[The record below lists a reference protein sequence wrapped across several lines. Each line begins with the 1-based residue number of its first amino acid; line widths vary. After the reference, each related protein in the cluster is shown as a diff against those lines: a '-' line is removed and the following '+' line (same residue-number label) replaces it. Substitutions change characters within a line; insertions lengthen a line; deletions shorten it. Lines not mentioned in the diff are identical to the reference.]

1 VGESGAGPHAGG
13 GIAGLGDGEA
23 LSRTFSL
30 NEAQMLLPVLEA
42 LLQRARESALKA
54 AEIELEMQRLSHRI
68 FLTGGLHV
76 DITAAARRRA
86 ERDKASQET
95 KDSLAEMEAIGVK
108 VQDLQTGVLDF
119 PCAVDG
125 KIVMLCWRMG
135 ETAITHWHELEEG
148 ADARQPLD
156 GRFGKT
162 ERLN

>member
-1 VGESGAGPHAGG
+1 
-13 GIAGLGDGEA
+13 LGDGEA

-42 LLQRARESALKA
+42 LLQRARESAVEA

-95 KDSLAEMEAIGVK
+95 KDSLAEMEAIGVT